1 MSKKNSDLFA
11 TRKDKIMGV
20 VVLAVIAAVVL
31 VIILMNKSAENTA
44 EEPAPSYQISD
55 TDKSKM
61 QSTIKDFIVTNGTF
75 GVDWDKI
82 KENNIDV
89 STIRDAWMVADS
101 MKTSV
106 PTDYADVIT
115 SRPVTLTKLI
125 KPRSGDRPSLL
136 STDSNLAKLDQNG
149 LHVLSDSMWMSRF
162 SVDAS
167 TVTIDWDS
175 AHAAAGDNGVPLA
188 KITIGWTTAYERATN
203 IPDAYEDVPLED
215 WRMDTKTIVF
225 EHVQIGLSKPSGSD
239 EWQVV
244 SIGNTDGATEIS
256 DYGSVLATA
265 GDISYD
271 VDGKITA
278 TDVNKRL
285 EHTED
290 ESNSY

>member
-1 MSKKNSDLFA
+1 MSKRNNGLFA
-11 TRKDKIMGV
+11 TRRDRIMGI
-20 VVLAVIAAVVL
+20 VVLAIIATVVL
-31 VIILMNKSAENTA
+31 VVILMNASAKNTT
-44 EEPAPSYQISD
+44 EEPTPSYQISD
-55 TDKSKM
+55 TDKIKM

-82 KENNIDV
+82 RENNIDV
-89 STIRDAWMVADS
+89 STIRDAWMVADG
-101 MKTSV
+101 MKTAI
-106 PTDYADVIT
+106 PTEYADIIT
-115 SRPVTLTKLI
+115 TRTTTLTKLI
-125 KPRSGDRPSLL
+125 KPRSENRSSLL

-162 SVDAS
+162 SVDAN

-188 KITIGWTTAYERATN
+188 KITIGWTTAYTRATS
-203 IPDAYEDVPLED
+203 IPDAYEDVPIED
-215 WRMDTKTIVF
+215 WRMNTKTIMF
-225 EHVQIGLSKPSGSD
+225 EHVQLGLSKPSGSD

-278 TDVNKRL
+278 TGVNKRL

-290 ESNSY
+290 ENNDY